1 MHATTIQKKL
11 TPAQIRSFRKKI
23 YSYYSKQ
30 GRILPW
36 RKTRNPYHI
45 LVSEIMLQQTQVE
58 RVVRKYREFISAF
71 PDFKTLAKAPL
82 REVLHVWQGMG
93 YNRRALFLKKIA
105 EEIVEKHTGKLSRKS
120 EELAALPGIGKN
132 TAASILAFAFNQPV
146 TFIET
151 NIRSVFIHFFF
162 QDRNTVNDRE
172 ILPLIDSTLDRKNP
186 CAWYSALMDYG
197 VMLKKT
203 LPNPSRKS
211 AHHQTQGS
219 FAGSNRQLRGMIIK
233 VLTNNPPITE
243 PALARVLKMPD
254 QKINSI
260 LKQLQKEGFIKI
272 NGKKISIV

>member
-1 MHATTIQKKL
+1 
-11 TPAQIRSFRKKI
+11 
-23 YSYYSKQ
+23 
-30 GRILPW
+30 
-36 RKTRNPYHI
+36 
-45 LVSEIMLQQTQVE
+45 MLQQTQVE